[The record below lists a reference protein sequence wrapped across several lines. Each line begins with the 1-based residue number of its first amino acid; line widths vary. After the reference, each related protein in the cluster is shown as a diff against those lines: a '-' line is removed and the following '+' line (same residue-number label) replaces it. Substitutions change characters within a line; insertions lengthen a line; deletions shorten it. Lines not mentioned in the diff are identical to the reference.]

1 MHYSKKYVIL
11 CLKLRKA
18 GIRLIALYVIL
29 AILSVILLLFLFVL
43 FSPLSVR
50 VKYDDGVEVVAGISF
65 IKIRLVPGKEK
76 KQKQKKTKTAK
87 KAKQGEIKPEPSKDK
102 KEEDTSVPEKKKSS
116 LKDTLTLV
124 FDIVKSVLEMMGKK
138 AKIKVDGLNVV
149 VSKPDA
155 ADTAIQFGICNG
167 LVSTFLAFT
176 SNFGKSQIKSE
187 NISVVPDFVTGKS
200 KIDVDI
206 TLSVRTVSIL
216 LSLLKGYM
224 KNQSKKS
231 TEREDEK

>member
-1 MHYSKKYVIL
+1 MQ
-11 CLKLRKA
+11 
-18 GIRLIALYVIL
+18 LIALYVIL
-29 AILSVILLLFLFVL
+29 AVLSVILLLLLFVL

-50 VKYDDGVEVVAGISF
+50 IKYSEGIEVYAGISF
-65 IKIRLVPGKEK
+65 IKTRLVPGKEK
-76 KQKQKKTKTAK
+76 KHKPGKPKTEKRVKKV
-87 KAKQGEIKPEPSKDK
+87 
-102 KEEDTSVPEKKKSS
+102 KEEKKKSEAEKEKSTEEAPVQEKKKGS

-124 FDIVKSVLEMMGKK
+124 FDIAKSVLQMMGKK
-138 AKIKVDGLNVV
+138 AKIKIDGLNVV

-155 ADTAIQFGICNG
+155 ADTAIQFGVCNG

-176 SNFGKSQIKSE
+176 SNFGKSEINSE

-200 KIDVDI
+200 RIDADI
-206 TLSVRTVSIL
+206 TLSARTVSIL

-231 TEREDEK
+231 TEGADEK

>member
-1 MHYSKKYVIL
+1 MQ
-11 CLKLRKA
+11 
-18 GIRLIALYVIL
+18 LIALYVFL
-29 AILSVILLLFLFVL
+29 AILAVILVLFVFLL

-50 VKYDDGVEVVAGISF
+50 VKYNGGVEVYAGISF

-76 KQKQKKTKTAK
+76 KHKKKKGK
-87 KAKQGEIKPEPSKDK
+87 KAKEPDKVSKENKEKQVTQDK
-102 KEEDTSVPEKKKSS
+102 KPDETSEQDEKKGS
-116 LKDTLTLV
+116 LKDTLSLV

-138 AKIKVDGLNVV
+138 AKIRVDGLNVV

-176 SNFGKSQIKSE
+176 SNFGKSEINGE
-187 NISVVPDFVTGKS
+187 NISVVPDFVSGKS
-200 KIDVDI
+200 RFDADI
-206 TLSVRTVSIL
+206 TLSARTVSIL

-224 KNQSKKS
+224 KNQSSKNQ
-231 TEREDEK
+231 TERAMKNDR

>member
-1 MHYSKKYVIL
+1 MQ
-11 CLKLRKA
+11 
-18 GIRLIALYVIL
+18 LIALYVIL
-29 AILSVILLLFLFVL
+29 AILSVILLLLLFVL
-43 FSPLSVR
+43 FSPVSVR
-50 VKYDDGVEVVAGISF
+50 VKYDNGVEVVAGISF

-76 KQKQKKTKTAK
+76 KQKPQKTKNAK
-87 KAKQGEIKPEPSKDK
+87 KV
-102 KEEDTSVPEKKKSS
+102 KEEKKKPETAKEKKAEETSVKEKKKGS
-116 LKDTLTLV
+116 LKDTLTLI

-155 ADTAIQFGICNG
+155 ADTAIQFGVCNG
-167 LVSTFLAFT
+167 FVSTFLAFT
-176 SNFGKSQIKSE
+176 SNFGKSEIKSE

-200 KIDVDI
+200 KIDADI
-206 TLSVRTVSIL
+206 TLSARTVSIL

-231 TEREDEK
+231 TERADEK